1 MSVYFLYFRPEKTIT
16 MSRGKT
22 TCKVLKEVRRK
33 VAAANGI
40 PLEERECTHKGDCA
54 GTCPYCEAEVRYL
67 ERELS
72 KRKSLGKA
80 VAVAGIALSAVT
92 MAGCATSEAVSTTS
106 DNNPP
111 KNSGRPITDALTW
124 MDGVT
129 VEGGGKPKVKNP
141 EKSKSKKGKK
151 SQKCDTLQL
160 EGIVPAPDPTK
171 QDSIEF
177 VLPDDEYVNDNSEV
191 VIGMVDDDF
200 ALYKRQ
206 PIEEFVPKSMEGY
219 EDATF
224 PEEYGT
230 PASWLR
236 SKLPEFNTYIHQP
249 RMDEAEIRFFVEV
262 DGRVSSVVFLNMSE
276 SSNETDE
283 AFRETVRQALLSMPR
298 WHRASVW
305 GKPVS
310 ALITL
315 KVRDLR

>member
-92 MAGCATSEAVSTTS
+92 MAGCATSEPVSATS
-106 DNNPP
+106 DNNPTKTP
-111 KNSGRPITDALTW
+111 EEEISWEDFEMGEVVRIRKRYLRG
-124 MDGVT
+124 
-129 VEGGGKPKVKNP
+129 
-141 EKSKSKKGKK
+141 EKSYKKKTKK
-151 SQKCDTLQL
+151 TQKCNTLQL
-160 EGIVPAPDPTK
+160 EGIVPAPDPTNP
-171 QDSIEF
+171 DSIEF
-177 VLPDDEYVNDNSEV
+177 VLPDDDFRNDSTEV
-191 VIGMVDDDF
+191 LVGMVDDDLS
-200 ALYKRQ
+200 LYNRQ
-206 PIEEFVPKSMEGY
+206 PVEEFVPKSIEGY
-219 EDATF
+219 EEATF
-224 PEEYGT
+224 PEEFGT

-236 SKLPEFNTYIHQP
+236 SKMTEFNTYIQQP
-249 RMDEAEIRFFVEV
+249 RMDEVEIRFFVEV
-262 DGRVSSVVFLNMSE
+262 DGRVSSVVFMHMPE
-276 SSNETDE
+276 PSNETDE
-283 AFRETVRQALLSMPR
+283 AFREAVREALLSMPL
-298 WHRASVW
+298 WHRASVR

-315 KVRDLR
+315 KVSDLR